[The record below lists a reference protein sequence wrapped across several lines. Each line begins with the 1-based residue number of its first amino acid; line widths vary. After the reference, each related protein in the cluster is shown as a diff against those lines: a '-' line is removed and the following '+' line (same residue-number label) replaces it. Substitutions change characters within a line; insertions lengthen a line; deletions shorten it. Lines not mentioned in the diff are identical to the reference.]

1 VKNLKV
7 ILVDGKPIFYRPENA
22 EEEKEMLMILAS
34 AIREH
39 KLTIPKTHTQLVDKL
54 MKLAG
59 KNIEEALKI
68 VRSDSTLQ
76 ALCSSMY
83 ASEHPAYNPAKV
95 KEVDADDEL
104 DPDVLVQIRERI
116 KAFNVKPLQRSNE

>member
-1 VKNLKV
+1 MKNLKV
-7 ILVDGKPIFYRPENA
+7 ILVDGKPLFYRPENA
-22 EEEKEMLMILAS
+22 EEEKEMLMILSS

-39 KLTIPKTHTQLVDKL
+39 KLTIPKTHTQLIDKL
-54 MKLAG
+54 MKLVG

-83 ASEHPAYNPAKV
+83 AGEHPAYNPAKV
-95 KEVDADDEL
+95 REVDADDEL
-104 DPDVLVQIRERI
+104 DPNVLAQIREQI
-116 KAFNVKPLQRSNE
+116 KVSNVKPLKRSSA